1 MTNTTTASTLPPTA
15 AAVPPVEASTAA
27 NDDGDLAPQHSCRL
41 SVTND
46 PKHIP
51 VILAFV
57 TATAEQWGLDE
68 RERTHIELAVEEAVS
83 NVIRHAFAADEV
95 ATFEVSCRR
104 AAGGIE
110 IRVRDQ
116 GMPYDPTIVPEYQ
129 PGVPLDDQTG
139 VGLGGFLIKQFVDE
153 YEFRNL
159 GPDGKELR
167 LVKLPESPSV
177 ADEPAPSGPAAGDA
191 AEAPK
196 PNRQS
201 TGVEV
206 RWMRPAEAIEV
217 ARCVYDAY
225 GYSYG
230 HENIYYPDRVAALNQ
245 SGELRSAVAV
255 TDDGSI
261 AGHCALVFA
270 DDMPAEI
277 GMAATKSEFRGLGVA
292 GRLGEFLD
300 EAARA
305 NDLTGLQVKQVSVH
319 PYTQKFCQKLGF
331 RDCGFLLGH
340 VPNTMSFKGIADHL
354 AQRGSDVL
362 GFKFLKRPTPRTVY
376 VPQNHA
382 EAVKALYDHL
392 EIPVTF
398 ARSPGRRFPDGRT
411 SMSVAVH
418 SRRGVGQVRI
428 NRYGSDVPRV
438 FRQELFLLRH
448 NDIRVV
454 ELFLNLSDPFTPQ
467 FVELAE
473 ELGFF
478 FTGILPETGRGD
490 CLLMQYFN
498 GVQIDYDTLHVVSDA
513 AKELLSYI
521 QSGDPNCL

>member
-1 MTNTTTASTLPPTA
+1 MTNTTTTSAFSPA
-15 AAVPPVEASTAA
+15 AATVPPVETLSAASD
-27 NDDGDLAPQHSCRL
+27 NGNLAPEHFCRL

-57 TATAEQWGLDE
+57 RSAAEQWGLDE
-68 RERTHIELAVEEAVS
+68 RDCAHVELAVEEAAS
-83 NVIRHAFAADEV
+83 NVIHHAFGADEV
-95 ATFEVSCRR
+95 ATFDVTCRR

-110 IRVRDQ
+110 VRIRDQ

-129 PGVPLDDQTG
+129 PGVPLEDQTG

-159 GPDGKELR
+159 GPEGKELR
-167 LVKLPESPSV
+167 LLKLPNSPSV
-177 ADEPAPSGPAAGDA
+177 ADQPAPTPPAAEDA
-191 AEAPK
+191 ADVPK
-196 PNRQS
+196 PQRKPV
-201 TGVEV
+201 GVDV
-206 RWMRPAEAIEV
+206 RWMRPEEAIEV

-255 TDDGSI
+255 TDDGSV
-261 AGHCALVFA
+261 AGHFALVFA
-270 DDMPAEI
+270 EGMPAEI

-292 GRLGEFLD
+292 GRLGKFLD

-340 VPNTMSFKGIADHL
+340 VPHTMSFRGIADHL

-376 VPQNHA
+376 APPNHA
-382 EAVKALYDHL
+382 EAVQALYDHL
-392 EIPVTF
+392 EIPVTV
-398 ARSPGRRFPDGRT
+398 ARSPGLRFPDGRT
-411 SMSVAVH
+411 SMNVAVH

-428 NRYGSDVPRV
+428 NRYGSDVSQV

-454 ELFLNLSDPFTPQ
+454 ELFLNLSDPFTPR
-467 FVELAE
+467 FVSLAE

-490 CLLMQYFN
+490 SLLMQYFN

-513 AKELLSYI
+513 AKELLDYI
-521 QSGDPNCL
+521 QAGDPNCL